1 VLPAIRFTVDL
12 AAADSKG
19 MINPHQI
26 LYPAARYCRFS
37 IPVLPAINMT
47 VALAEAH
54 VGGLMNS
61 HWDCVHFCSPGVP
74 EVRMY

>member
-1 VLPAIRFTVDL
+1 VGEMMN
-12 AAADSKG
+12 S
-19 MINPHQI
+19 HQ
-26 LYPAARYCRFS
+26 LVHCCCACRFS

-61 HWDCVHFCSPGVP
+61 HFDCVHFCSPGVP
-74 EVRMY
+74 EVGMLRVTDV